1 MIRLLCADV
10 DGTLVGARGAVHP
23 EVWPAVER
31 ARAAGIRLALCS
43 GRPAFGI
50 TREYAERF
58 APEGWHIFQNGAS
71 VVHFPDGRTHSVR
84 VTPEQAA
91 FLRQRAR
98 VTGFTLE
105 FYGDLDYAVEDDDVY
120 THQHAALLGV
130 PFRSRPLATFDQP
143 IVRAQWMVRKTQHDA
158 VLAESCEGLELWP
171 STSPLMPD
179 TLFVGIL
186 PRGTNK
192 GTGVQ
197 ALADEYGIPLDEIM
211 FVGDAWNDMPALQ
224 LVGHPVAMANA
235 EPEAIAIARHVVG
248 HVDDGGLAEALDL
261 AVRIREEA

>member
-10 DGTLVGARGAVHP
+10 DGTLVGANGVVHP
-23 EVWPAVER
+23 DVWPAVDA

-50 TREYAERF
+50 TREYAERM

-84 VTPEQAA
+84 IERDRIAA
-91 FLRQRAR
+91 LIAR
-98 VTGFTLE
+98 SRETGHTLE
-105 FYGDLDYAVEDDDVY
+105 LYSDLDYAVEEVSER
-120 THQHAALLGV
+120 TRQHAELLGV
-130 PFRSRPLATFDQP
+130 PFTPRSLDSFGDG
-143 IVRAQWMVRKTQHDA
+143 IVRAQWMVPRELHDEM
-158 VLAESCEGLELWP
+158 LAQSHPGIDIWP

-179 TLFVGIL
+179 TLFVALL
-186 PRGTNK
+186 PTGVNK

-197 ALADEYGIPLDEIM
+197 ALAEEYDIPLSEIM

-224 LVGHPVAMANA
+224 VVGHPVAMANA
-235 EPEAIAIARHVVG
+235 ESEALAVARHVVG
-248 HVDDGGLAEALDL
+248 HVDNGGLAEALML
-261 AVRIREEA
+261 AVRIREEG

>member
-1 MIRLLCADV
+1 MIQLLCADV
-10 DGTLVGARGAVHP
+10 DGTLVGANGAVHP
-23 EVWPAVER
+23 DVWRAAAR
-31 ARAAGIRLALCS
+31 ARDAGIRLALCS

-84 VTPEQAA
+84 VTAEQSA
-91 FLRQRAR
+91 FLRQRAK

-105 FYGDLDYAVEDDDVY
+105 FYGDTDYAVEDDDIY
-120 THQHAALLGV
+120 TRRHAELLGV
-130 PFRSRPLATFDQP
+130 PFRRREFDSFDQP
-143 IVRAQWMVRKTQHDA
+143 VVRAQWMVRKTQHEA
-158 VLAESCEGLELWP
+158 VLAESCDGLELWP

-197 ALADEYGIPLDEIM
+197 ALADEYGIPPSDIM
-211 FVGDAWNDMPALQ
+211 FVGDAWNDLPALQ
-224 LVGHPVAMANA
+224 LVGYPVAMANA

-261 AVRIREEA
+261 ALRIREAA